1 MKMQSIKTKSIISY
15 IAVAMLIVATVV
27 LFAACG
33 GKKVES
39 LQVTTQPT
47 KTTYYVGEYFDSRG
61 MILTAELGDGTKESV
76 IFADNNDANND
87 GYTYDKYKKPLT
99 VEDTV
104 VTFSYGGK
112 TATQNITV
120 LKRNVQAPTEQEVL
134 YTTSSNSIT
143 ITSLSGAEYKIGDG
157 VWQDSNTFGGLGAG
171 RTYSI
176 SVRYKE
182 TDATYA
188 SEVTT
193 VQITTSKGIQS
204 AISES
209 ELQITF
215 DSPTQ
220 ITISPIEGAEYS
232 IDGGD
237 TWQDSNVFT
246 DMTAGATY
254 DVSIR
259 RKETDTMN
267 PSAATTKTIV
277 MQKFENEQVLPELT
291 TSNITGT
298 SITLNAI
305 EGAEYKLG
313 ENGTWQDSL
322 TFSNLAPVTE
332 YTIFVRYKETD
343 TVYASDP
350 VSYTFTTTK
359 GEQEAI
365 WRDEVSIVK
374 TTTSI
379 TINPIAGAE
388 YKLDN
393 GEWGATR
400 EFTDLTPGS
409 VHTVYIRLAETDR
422 FFASPETAIEV
433 TLATE

>member
-1 MKMQSIKTKSIISY
+1 
-15 IAVAMLIVATVV
+15 
-27 LFAACG
+27 
-33 GKKVES
+33 
-39 LQVTTQPT
+39 
-47 KTTYYVGEYFDSRG
+47 

-120 LKRNVQAPTEQEVL
+120 LKRNVQAHTKQEVL